1 MATKKTLDPWIPL
14 LRHILT
20 LMWSREEGEV
30 YSLIV
35 WRRRD
40 IQNQTKISGN
50 SWMTFWRRYL
60 KVGGKFPAK
69 SLCVSYFLSGIS
81 QWSQSWRGLIKRRGN
96 TSEVINTPSFMI
108 LWKWKKTHIFSVLNL
123 TLVILSWLFSTC
135 CSSRVYVNRWLVV
148 FLQTRNTLSLT
159 PLPCYEFQIYSKILV
174 VIIKT
179 L

>member
-50 SWMTFWRRYL
+50 SWMTFWRRYP
-60 KVGGKFPAK
+60 KVGEKFPAK
-69 SLCVSYFLSGIS
+69 SVCVSYFWTGIS
-81 QWSQSWRGLIKRRGN
+81 QCGQSCRSLTKRRGKQIWSYQH
-96 TSEVINTPSFMI
+96 TI
-108 LWKWKKTHIFSVLNL
+108 LHDFLKLKNPPTFFCFKLALVVL
-123 TLVILSWLFSTC
+123 SQLFSTC
-135 CSSRVYVNRWLVV
+135 WSSRVYVNRWLVV
-148 FLQTRNTLSLT
+148 FLQTRNTLSLS
-159 PLPCYEFQIYSKILV
+159 PFPCFEFQIYSKIPV

-179 L
+179 F